1 MTQRRIVLGNWK
13 MNTTLEE
20 AIEIADRLRVE
31 PIVEGVTV
39 GIAPPFPWLQPVKQ
53 ALGKSGVLL
62 GAQTFAAVSNGA
74 YTGDVSAAMVAE
86 LCDFALIGHSERR
99 AMHSETDDVVHEK
112 LLRALEVGLIP
123 VVCVGE
129 TLAERMAGDQERV
142 VLRQIH
148 AVLEGID
155 NVQLERLVIAYEP
168 VWAIGTGQSA
178 SPQDASAMCGLIS
191 VALTGR
197 KLIGIPVIYG
207 GSVTAA
213 NADLLFAAENISGF
227 LVGGASLKPDD
238 FLTIVRAASD

>member
-1 MTQRRIVLGNWK
+1 
-13 MNTTLEE
+13 
-20 AIEIADRLRVE
+20 
-31 PIVEGVTV
+31 
-39 GIAPPFPWLQPVKQ
+39 
-53 ALGKSGVLL
+53 
-62 GAQTFAAVSNGA
+62 TFAAVSNGA

-99 AMHSETDDVVHEK
+99 AMHSETDDVVREK

-129 TLAERMAGDQERV
+129 TLAERMARDQERV

-148 AVLEGID
+148 ALLEGID

-168 VWAIGTGQSA
+168 VWAIGTGQTA

-197 KLIGIPVIYG
+197 ELIGIPVIYG

-213 NADLLFAAENISGF
+213 NADLLIA
-227 LVGGASLKPDD
+227 
-238 FLTIVRAASD
+238 